1 VTSTLVKFD
10 EKTKKP
16 FAFVCFENSEAA
28 KEAMEKYNNSKLL
41 GEEPLFMNWAEK
53 KKDRVRKLKEG
64 MAGQTTKTNLFLKNL
79 KENVTKED
87 LERVF

>member
-1 VTSTLVKFD
+1 
-10 EKTKKP
+10 
-16 FAFVCFENSEAA
+16 
-28 KEAMEKYNNSKLL
+28 
-41 GEEPLFMNWAEK
+41 MNWAEK